1 VKVQVKDAM
10 TRNVVSCHAES
21 TLAVAGNQM
30 LEGRFG
36 VLPVVDQSGKAV
48 GMITD
53 RDIARAAVT
62 RQRNAAHINVHEI
75 MSRALLGCHPDDEV
89 NAALEKMVDHCLRR
103 LPVLDADGLL
113 VGILSIEDLALRS
126 VDEDQGISRDDFFDA
141 FRRLCQRPSPPEPD
155 ITPAD
160 TTTPG

>member
-1 VKVQVKDAM
+1 MQVQEVM
-10 TRNVVSCHAES
+10 TQDVVSCHAEA

-36 VLPVVDQSGKAV
+36 VLPVVDQHGKAV

-75 MSRALLGCHPDDEV
+75 MSQTPLGCHPDDDV
-89 NAALEKMVDHCLRR
+89 SAALKKMVDHCLRR
-103 LPVLDADGLL
+103 LPVVDADGLL
-113 VGILSIEDLALRS
+113 VGILSIEDLALRA
-126 VDEDQGISRDDFFDA
+126 VHEDQGISRGDFFDA
-141 FRRLCQRPSPPEPD
+141 FKRLCQRPSPPEPD

-160 TTTPG
+160 EMTPG